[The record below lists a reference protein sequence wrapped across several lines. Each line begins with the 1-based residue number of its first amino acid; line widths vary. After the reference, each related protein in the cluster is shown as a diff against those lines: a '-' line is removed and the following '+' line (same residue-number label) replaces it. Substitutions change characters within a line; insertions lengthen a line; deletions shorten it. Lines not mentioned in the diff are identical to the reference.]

1 MKKHKIG
8 HKLVDMKQALD
19 MTTKIHFLMMI
30 PLVTGLKLA
39 LE

>member
-8 HKLVDMKQALD
+8 HKLVDMEQALD
-19 MTTKIHFLMMI
+19 MTTKIHFLMI